1 MQIGLGLSL
10 TIPRVG
16 GFSPAVLFANSEPG
30 AWYDPS
36 DLSTMF
42 QDRAGTTP
50 VTATGQSVGLVLDKS
65 RGLVLGSQKD
75 PGFANYT
82 GVLTGTWAV
91 SGGNYV
97 FTDTVG
103 GQSRPGVQW
112 PDVGDAAPLPAGW
125 YQITVVVASVTG
137 ATQVR
142 LDGVGATDRLLVV
155 GTNTFIANVTTLSRP
170 RFRIE
175 DLSTTIGD
183 GFALTSV
190 SVREIPGNHMTAVSD
205 AARGT
210 YNVDENGK
218 AFILFDGADDGYL
231 TSTITPGTDKAQV
244 FAGVRVNAET
254 AGLTQVL
261 AEISTNAGA
270 NNGTFELAAM
280 ASDGNNKVG
289 DNRFRSRGT
298 TIQAAL
304 NSTLTSPPR
313 IGVVAGLG
321 DISGGLATLRVDG
334 VQVAQSAS
342 DQGTGNYLAYPLY
355 IGRRGGTMLP
365 FNGRLYSL
373 IVRFGPN
380 LDAATIGQV
389 EQFVA
394 GRTGVTL

>member
-16 GFSPAVLFANSEPG
+16 GVSFSPDALFANSEPG
-30 AWYDPS
+30 VWYDPS
-36 DLSTMF
+36 DLTTMF

-50 VTATGQSVGLVLDKS
+50 VTAPGQSVGYVLDKS
-65 RGLVLGSQKD
+65 GR
-75 PGFANYT
+75 
-82 GVLTGTWAV
+82 
-91 SGGNYV
+91 
-97 FTDTVG
+97 
-103 GQSRPGVQW
+103 
-112 PDVGDAAPLPAGW
+112 
-125 YQITVVVASVTG
+125 
-137 ATQVR
+137 
-142 LDGVGATDRLLVV
+142 
-155 GTNTFIANVTTLSRP
+155 
-170 RFRIE
+170 
-175 DLSTTIGD
+175 
-183 GFALTSV
+183 
-190 SVREIPGNHMTAVSD
+190 GNHMTAISD
-205 AARGT
+205 AERGT

-218 AFILFDGADDGYL
+218 AFILFDGADDGYV
-231 TSTITPGTDKAQV
+231 TSTITPGTDKVQV

-254 AGLTQVL
+254 AGLTQIL
-261 AEISTNAGA
+261 AEISSSAGA

-280 ASDGNNKVG
+280 VSDGNNKIG

-321 DISGGLATLRVDG
+321 DISGDRATLRING
-334 VQVAQSAS
+334 TQVAQSTA

-355 IGRRGGTMLP
+355 IGRRGRTTLL

-380 LDAATIGQV
+380 LDTATIGQV